1 MNGVVCL
8 KNLLAKTKKKMIK
21 NFSFSHSCTY
31 MGKAI
36 QGRANTPNRGKYM
49 AVLYNVDIKA

>member
-8 KNLLAKTKKKMIK
+8 KNLLAKKKKKKK
-21 NFSFSHSCTY
+21 NFFFIHSCTY
-31 MGKAI
+31 IGKAI

-49 AVLYNVDIKA
+49 AVLYNADIKA

>member
-1 MNGVVCL
+1 MFEKLG
-8 KNLLAKTKKKMIK
+8 KKKMIK
-21 NFSFSHSCTY
+21 IFLLVILAY

-36 QGRANTPNRGKYM
+36 QGRANTLNRGKYM

>member
-1 MNGVVCL
+1 MFEKFIGQ
-8 KNLLAKTKKKMIK
+8 KKKKMIK

>member
-1 MNGVVCL
+1 MFEKFIGQ
-8 KNLLAKTKKKMIK
+8 KKKMIK